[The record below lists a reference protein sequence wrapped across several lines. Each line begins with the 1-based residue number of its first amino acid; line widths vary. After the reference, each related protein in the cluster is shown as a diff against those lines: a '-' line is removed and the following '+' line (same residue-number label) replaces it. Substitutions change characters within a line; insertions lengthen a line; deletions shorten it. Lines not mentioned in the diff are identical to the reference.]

1 MEKEQ
6 IIKIFRD
13 EAKKIVWREN
23 KDNNNDLKLKLLQTT
38 EKFVRT
44 FDYELPKVR
53 GLKEKIK
60 KIIKRVIRKAT
71 RFITKPYAENML
83 SFQECLCELLGMYID
98 KYDDID
104 QKLEKLCKRQDE
116 LERSLNTRERIKD

>member
-23 KDNNNDLKLKLLQTT
+23 KDNNNNLKLKLLQTT